1 MKKTLSK
8 NERLERR
15 KARVRTRVQGTSE
28 KPRFAVTRSLKSL
41 YLQLIDDNAQK
52 TVCAVSEH
60 LIKAQDVEGKK
71 GKVAKAYLTGKKLA
85 EMAFEKNIK
94 KVVFDRG
101 GRVYAG
107 RIKACAEGAR
117 EGGLEF

>member
-1 MKKTLSK
+1 MKD
-8 NERLERR
+8 ERR
-15 KARVRTRVQGTSE
+15 KRVRARVQGTSVC
-28 KPRFAVTRSLKSL
+28 PRFTVTRSLKSM
-41 YLQLIDDNAQK
+41 YLQLIDDTAGK
-52 TVCAVSEH
+52 TLCAVSEH
-60 LIKAQDVEGKK
+60 SIKAQEVEGKK

-85 EMAFEKNIK
+85 EMALANGIK

-107 RIKACAEGAR
+107 RISACAEGAR